1 MSVRGPKS
9 AAAFVAVLAMFAC
22 VSGGV
27 VCMAQSPSIVGSW
40 EVVEAVRNSL
50 PPQPMVGATVTFNA
64 DQTFSIERPQRT
76 SWAGMYRLDPRAGTL
91 DLAFRGKNLTRP
103 HEGDVWEGIY
113 RVQPDGRL
121 EINTAQGLD
130 ARPVDFV
137 AGYDLTLMTLRRKN

>member
-1 MSVRGPKS
+1 MSLRGRKS
-9 AAAFVAVLAMFAC
+9 AAVFVAVLAVLAF
-22 VSGGV
+22 VSGSV
-27 VCMAQSPSIVGSW
+27 VCSAQSQGIVGSW

-50 PPQPMVGATVTFNA
+50 PPQPMVGATLIFNA
-64 DQTFSIERPQRT
+64 DQTFAIERPQRT
-76 SWAGMYRLDPRAGTL
+76 SWSGTYRVNPQARTI
-91 DLAFRGKNLTRP
+91 DLAFHGKNLTRP

-113 RVQPDGRL
+113 RLQPDGRL

>member
-1 MSVRGPKS
+1 MSVKGPKS
-9 AAAFVAVLAMFAC
+9 AAAFAALVAVFAC

-27 VCMAQSPSIVGSW
+27 VCTAQSQPLVGTW
-40 EVVEAVRNSL
+40 EVVESVRNSL
-50 PPQPMVGATVTFNA
+50 PPQPMVGATLTFNA
-64 DQTFSIERPQRT
+64 DQTFSIERPQRQ
-76 SWAGMYRLDPRAGTL
+76 SWTGTYRVDTRAGTL

-121 EINTAQGLD
+121 QINTAQGLD
-130 ARPVDFV
+130 ARPADFV